1 MNALNDIFCE
11 GFRKN
16 SKPYT
21 ETKRELEITKKQLEK
36 MKDKNENLTT
46 HISALTTEN
55 EALKRELE
63 LYKKT
68 IEGVRHAMQALSL
81 EPVENKGLESAQ
93 ERNLQKELTFTKK
106 EQ

>member
-1 MNALNDIFCE
+1 
-11 GFRKN
+11 
-16 SKPYT
+16 
-21 ETKRELEITKKQLEK
+21 

-68 IEGVRHAMQALSL
+68 IEGVRCAMQALSL
-81 EPVENKGLESAQ
+81 ESPQDK
-93 ERNLQKELTFTKK
+93 NLQKELTFTKK